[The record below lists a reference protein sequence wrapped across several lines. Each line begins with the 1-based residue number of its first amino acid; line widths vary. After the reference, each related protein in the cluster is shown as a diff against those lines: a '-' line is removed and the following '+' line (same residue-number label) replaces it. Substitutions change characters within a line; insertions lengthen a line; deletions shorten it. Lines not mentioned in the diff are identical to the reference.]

1 MKSFVIPKREGRAF
15 ELKQG
20 EILRLIAHEG
30 KQVAD
35 MTALN
40 RHDFRETFSS
50 HLTAGLNGA
59 SLRYAT
65 KLYSRPP
72 FFRAMLT
79 IVDDKAKLH
88 WIHGRCTR
96 KWDGHKRHEGIEANC
111 HDNIVGA
118 LKPFGVDEHQVPL
131 DTFNAF
137 MVVDID
143 ADSHYTFR
151 APVIE
156 RGDYIEFRAEI
167 DQLVAISACPASSEI
182 NDYAPKALKVEIR
195 PA

>member
-1 MKSFVIPKREGRAF
+1 MKEFIIPKCEGRAF
-15 ELKQG
+15 QLKQG

-59 SLRYAT
+59 SFRHAT
-65 KLYSRPP
+65 RLFSRPP
-72 FFRAMLT
+72 FFRPMLT
-79 IVDDKAKLH
+79 IVDDKAKVH

-96 KWDGHKRHEGIEANC
+96 QWDGHHRHEGISANC
-111 HDNIVGA
+111 HDNIVAA
-118 LKPFGVDEHQVPL
+118 LKPFGLDEYQIPL

-143 ADSHYTFR
+143 SDSHYTFR
-151 APVIE
+151 PPVIE
-156 RGDYIEFRAEI
+156 KGDYIELRAEI

-182 NDYAPKALKVEIR
+182 NDYAPKPLMVEIR

>member
-1 MKSFVIPKREGRAF
+1 MRQLIIPKCEGRAF

-35 MTALN
+35 MTAVN

-59 SLRYAT
+59 SFRHAT
-65 KLYSRPP
+65 RLFSRPP
-72 FFRAMLT
+72 FFRPMLT
-79 IVDDKAKLH
+79 IVHDKAKVH

-118 LKPFGVDEHQVPL
+118 LKAFGMDEYQIPL

-143 ADSHYTFR
+143 SDSHYTFR

-156 RGDYIEFRAEI
+156 KGGYVDFRAEM
-167 DQLVAISACPASSEI
+167 DQIVAISACPAESEI
-182 NDYAPKALKVEIR
+182 NDHSAKALKVEIR
-195 PA
+195 TA